1 LFEYT
6 KKNNLFESALMTD
19 FGINLHNLLNV
30 NQVIHGRRKGH
41 ELADPYSREYLLR
54 MTASYQNLQPSLP
67 PSISNHQILPQK
79 QYSIA
84 QMSLP
89 NPDNFTHY
97 Q

>member
-30 NQVIHGRRKGH
+30 NQVIHGRRKEL

-54 MTASYQNLQPSLP
+54 MTTS
-67 PSISNHQILPQK
+67 
-79 QYSIA
+79 
-84 QMSLP
+84 
-89 NPDNFTHY
+89 
-97 Q
+97 